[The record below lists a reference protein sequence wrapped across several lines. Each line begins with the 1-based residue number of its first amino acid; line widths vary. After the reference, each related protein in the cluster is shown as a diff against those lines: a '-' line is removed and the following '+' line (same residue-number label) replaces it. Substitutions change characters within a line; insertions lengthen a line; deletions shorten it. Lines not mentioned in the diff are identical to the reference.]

1 MDQVKKRQLK
11 KILGWVAIVAVI
23 GLLAAMPLLAR
34 SEAEAAG
41 PAVSILSDTVKL
53 GNIETVL
60 RGGGTLM
67 EQEAVEVTVF
77 TGIKLERYLVSNGDF
92 VTVGDPVAEVDPVSV
107 MNAIIQVQ
115 EHLDALKQDLA
126 GASNEETTAELKAV
140 AGGRV
145 KAVYAKEGDSVRD
158 VMLEHGALAVLSLD
172 GRMAVKVSC
181 DLRLSVGEM
190 VTVAFENG
198 TETEGRVEACLD
210 GTAVVSIEDAGYAIG
225 ETVTVFID
233 EQFLG
238 AGELYVHNAW
248 NTVAWSGTVE
258 EVLAGPEETVDARDV
273 LFELTEVESKA
284 AFDRL
289 LEEHREYESVLQAL
303 LRLYENGVIT
313 AECDGVI
320 SGVDEE
326 SSLLLE
332 NDSALTDF
340 SLEET
345 VILAVIPQDT
355 MILTITLD
363 ERDIGKVSLGQTA
376 QVQVDAL
383 KDRTFEATV
392 TAIGTHGTNNGGN
405 SKFTVELTLPR
416 GENMLT
422 GMRASAGIT
431 LDTTGNVLAIPVA
444 ALCEQR
450 SKTMVYTGY
459 DPETGELTN
468 PVEVT
473 TGVSDGIHVEILSG
487 LEAGDPVCYFYYEA
501 LAAE

>member
-23 GLLAAMPLLAR
+23 GLLAAMPLIAR

-41 PAVSILSDTVKL
+41 PALSILSDTVKA
-53 GNIETVL
+53 GTVETVL
-60 RGGGTLM
+60 RGGGIL
-67 EQEAVEVTVF
+67 EAQEGVELTVP
-77 TGIKLERYLVSNGDF
+77 TGIKLERYLVHNGEA
-92 VTVGDPVAEVDPVSV
+92 VVAGDPVAEVDPVSV

-115 EHLDALKQDLA
+115 EHLDALKQDMA
-126 GASNEETTAELKAV
+126 DAAAENSGEV
-140 AGGRV
+140 RTRAGGRV

-198 TETEGRVEACLD
+198 TKTEGRVESCLD
-210 GTAVVSIEDAGYAIG
+210 GTAVVSMEDKAYAIG
-225 ETVTVFID
+225 EKVTVSAGGTV
-233 EQFLG
+233 LG
-238 AGELYVHNAW
+238 TGELYVHNAW
-248 NTVAWSGTVE
+248 NAAAWSGKVE
-258 EVLAGPEETVDARDV
+258 KVYITPENTADAGNV
-273 LFELTEVESKA
+273 LFELTDVKSTA
-284 AFDRL
+284 TVDRL
-289 LEEHREYESVLQAL
+289 LEKHREYESVLQAL
-303 LRLYENGVIT
+303 LQLYENGVVT
-313 AECDGVI
+313 ADCDGVI
-320 SGVDEE
+320 TGIDEE
-326 SSLLLE
+326 STLLLE
-332 NDSALTDF
+332 NDSTLTDF
-340 SLEET
+340 SLDET
-345 VILAVIPQDT
+345 EILTVIPQDT
-355 MILTITLD
+355 MTLTITLD

-383 KDRTFEATV
+383 KDQTFEAVV
-392 TAIGTHGTNNGGN
+392 TAIGTHGTNNGGS
-405 SKFTVELTLPR
+405 SKFAVELTLLR
-416 GENMLT
+416 GENMLA
-422 GMRASAGIT
+422 GMRACAGII
-431 LDTTGNVLAIPVA
+431 LDTADNVLTVPVA
-444 ALCEQR
+444 ALCEQG

-468 PVEVT
+468 PVAVT